1 MSIIIPPELH
11 RQFKIA
17 TAAREEEMTTVLLDF
32 IRQYI
37 QQNLPESLAKKPGR
51 RA

>member
-11 RQFKIA
+11 RQFKTA
-17 TAAREEEMTTVLLDF
+17 TAAQGKDMTTVLLNF
-32 IRQYI
+32 IRQYVDK
-37 QQNLPESLAKKPGR
+37 NLPAPLANKTGR

>member
-11 RQFKIA
+11 RQFKLA
-17 TAAREEEMTTVLLDF
+17 TTAQGQEMTIVLLDF

-37 QQNLPESLAKKPGR
+37 QKHLPAALANKSGR
-51 RA
+51 RP